1 MDVKQA
7 ARNILPLALGK
18 VSEAKL
24 REATT
29 SEAHTTSSD
38 RDANGQQQREQ
49 PTPRRGLSEEE
60 LQEALKILEAL
71 PGVKDN
77 GLKFKLTRS
86 EDGVPVVHVEDRNG
100 KIVRRIPESEL
111 SMLKSRNVDP
121 KATGNLLNKAM

>member
-7 ARNILPLALGK
+7 ARGILPISLGK

-29 SEAHTTSSD
+29 SEAHTTTD

-49 PTPRRGLSEEE
+49 PAPRRNLSEEE
-60 LQEALKILEAL
+60 LQEAIKILEAL

-77 GLKFKLTRS
+77 GLKFKLSRS

-100 KIVRRIPESEL
+100 KIVRRIPETEL
-111 SMLKSRNVDP
+111 SLLKARTSEQ
-121 KATGNLLNKAM
+121 KSTGNLLNKAM

>member
-29 SEAHTTSSD
+29 SEAHTASD
-38 RDANGQQQREQ
+38 RDANGQSQRDQ
-49 PTPRRGLSEEE
+49 PAPRRNLSEEE
-60 LQEALKILEAL
+60 LQEAIKILEAL

-77 GLKFKLTRS
+77 DLKFKLTRS

-100 KIVRRIPESEL
+100 KIVRRIPETEL
-111 SMLKSRNVDP
+111 SLLKARSGDQ
-121 KATGNLLNKAM
+121 KSTGNLLNKAM